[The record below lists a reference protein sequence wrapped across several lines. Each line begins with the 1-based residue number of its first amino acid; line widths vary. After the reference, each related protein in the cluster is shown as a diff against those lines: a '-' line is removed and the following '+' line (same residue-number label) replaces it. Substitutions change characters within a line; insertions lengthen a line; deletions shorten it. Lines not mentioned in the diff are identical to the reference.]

1 MKATSELQILALLLL
16 TGFGAAGWFYGLH
29 WKRVAS
35 GDLFTNDERL
45 LVRLQDQIEALTKEN
60 EALHLRVRR
69 LEGGGEGASA
79 AGTTPAPADSEN
91 PVVLPASGTALP
103 PPPPIEP
110 R

>member
-1 MKATSELQILALLLL
+1 MKATPELQILALLLL
-16 TGFGAAGWFYGLH
+16 AGFGAGGWFYGLH

-60 EALHLRVRR
+60 KALHLRLRR
-69 LEGGGEGASA
+69 LEGGGGDVVPA
-79 AGTTPAPADSEN
+79 ADEPAPAVPAA
-91 PVVLPASGTALP
+91 PVALPASGPALP
-103 PPPPIEP
+103 PPPATEP

>member
-1 MKATSELQILALLLL
+1 VKANSELQILAFLLL
-16 TGFGAAGWFYGLH
+16 TGFGAGGWFYGLH

-60 EALHLRVRR
+60 EALHLRLRR
-69 LEGGGEGASA
+69 LEGGGGDVAPA
-79 AGTTPAPADSEN
+79 AVEPAPAVTAD
-91 PVVLPASGTALP
+91 PVALPASSPAP
-103 PPPPIEP
+103 PPPPATAP